1 MDNLE
6 RLVAIED
13 IKNLKARYLRCADGK
28 QWDEFETLF
37 TPDAEF
43 IGHDV
48 GDFRVKGTHEFRQ
61 YSEKFLV
68 DCLSVHHVLAPEIT
82 FIDDKTAKVVWVMT
96 DMLRWEKGDPIDGYK
111 KIDGWGH
118 YHETCIKT
126 RDGWRMSSW
135 ELTRVKLER
144 SK

>member
-1 MDNLE
+1 MDDLQ

-13 IKNLKARYLRCADGK
+13 IKQVKARYLRCVDGK

-48 GDFRVKGTHEFRQ
+48 GDFRVQGTHAFRE
-61 YSEKFLV
+61 YSEKFLAEAV
-68 DCLSVHHVLAPEIT
+68 SIHHVHAPEIT
-82 FIDDKTAKVVWVMT
+82 FVDDKLANVIWIMT

-111 KIDGWGH
+111 RIDGWGH
-118 YHETCIKT
+118 YHETFVKT
-126 RDGWRMSSW
+126 PKGWKISSW
-135 ELTRVKLER
+135 ELTRVRLDRAK
-144 SK
+144 